1 MEVKAVK
8 PDCALCMY
16 RQECETAQDGT
27 FCLKFR
33 TEASKARGESPA
45 DRWARGEDADLDS

>member
-1 MEVKAVK
+1 MK

-33 TEASKARGESPA
+33 TEAPKDRGESPA
-45 DRWARGEDADLDS
+45 DQWARGEDADLDS